1 MHATSITQHAESV
14 IQTAA
19 CSFLRLDPATQK
31 ENHTALLASQNFVL
45 ARCAAYNLCGNNSG
59 DSAPPDPKTRSGGEA
74 RSCTTCHNPFDQ
86 LRGFKEVVH
95 NWRAMTTGGGT
106 VKSLEVGIFELV
118 NENDGYLPKTS
129 HGPGEEGGNRTAP
142 CDFAALV
149 VDREDGLGLV
159 SESGALG

>member
-45 ARCAAYNLCGNNSG
+45 VRHGGAPSPLRPPTGNSVPTPQARCAAYNLCGNNSG

-106 VKSLEVGIFELV
+106 VKSLEVGIFGLV
-118 NENDGYLPKTS
+118 NENDGYLPKVGRYS
-129 HGPGEEGGNRTAP
+129 LSR
-142 CDFAALV
+142 
-149 VDREDGLGLV
+149 
-159 SESGALG
+159 